1 LTTTEQQ
8 RILPNRGELPD
19 FLLTVV
25 RRLCIEQGFVYE
37 RRGKHNRVYAP
48 DGQWCTLPSTLFDGP
63 VRHKYLA
70 NLRRIGADLS
80 FPKTVR
86 PSSQAAAMPAFSD
99 TETIDRPWTDTEWRE
114 LQRASEV
121 WWRRELAG
129 PARESADSAPEPGPS
144 SDSEPNP
151 QVSAS
156 GLALLSRL
164 EAGAKMEPRRDAPG
178 DGRYTLAAARQMLRD
193 GYSLAHVTRRTGW
206 GRMWL
211 EDLAARIEQGG

>member
-1 LTTTEQQ
+1 LTTTEQ
-8 RILPNRGELPD
+8 RILPSRGELPD

-25 RRLCIEQGFVYE
+25 RRLCIEQDFVYE
-37 RRGKHNRVYAP
+37 RRGKHKRLYAP
-48 DGQWCTLPSTLFDGP
+48 DGQWVTLPSTLFDGP

-86 PSSQAAAMPAFSD
+86 PSSQADAMPAFSD
-99 TETIDRPWTDTEWRE
+99 SETIDRPWTDTEWRE

-129 PARESADSAPEPGPS
+129 AAPVQEQPEP
-144 SDSEPNP
+144 EPVPEEKP
-151 QVSAS
+151 QLSAS
-156 GLALLSRL
+156 ARALLARL
-164 EAGAKMEPRRDAPG
+164 DAHANTVPRDDAQG
-178 DGRYTLAAARQMLRD
+178 NGRYTLAAARQMLRD
-193 GYSLAHVTRRTGW
+193 GYSLSHVTRRTGW

-211 EDLAARIEQGG
+211 EDLAERIAQGG